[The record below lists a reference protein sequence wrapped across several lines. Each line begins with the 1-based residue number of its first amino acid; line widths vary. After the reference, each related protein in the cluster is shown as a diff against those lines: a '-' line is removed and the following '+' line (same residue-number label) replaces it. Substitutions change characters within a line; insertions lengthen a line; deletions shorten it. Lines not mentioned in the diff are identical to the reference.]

1 MSLFP
6 RDSRTPVTS
15 PTASGNIGMDPHISS
30 SLFHDWC
37 ENFRSLFGLLRARQC
52 PFFYVCTHQFN
63 VLFRAA
69 GIGGVE
75 EIHALMTPTTKGLRD
90 ILRRDDIQFSMPLR
104 KSSHGEMNQPEN
116 SGTST
121 IVNNDADDDDG
132 DDEDEDNEDDWISNI
147 ELHSNLRSKLEAER
161 LQDGGQGTSQGSY
174 HDSLILIED
183 TETQGLFNW
192 LMNSKLCISNTGPL
206 AGIPPTLLSPVA
218 FHGATLRPLKVRQG
232 ILKQDGENLYSL
244 EVQGPILPHSVV
256 SLMNLLQTGDYKTIF
271 SVVASTKPFAAFQSE
286 KSGASAFGKE
296 NLSDCGL
303 DSKALDLFCSSQ
315 SFPTTTNEINFNNGS
330 FYFGS

>member
-90 ILRRDDIQFSMPLR
+90 ILRRDGKKL
-104 KSSHGEMNQPEN
+104 
-116 SGTST
+116 T
-121 IVNNDADDDDG
+121 IKID
-132 DDEDEDNEDDWISNI
+132 
-147 ELHSNLRSKLEAER
+147 
-161 LQDGGQGTSQGSY
+161 
-174 HDSLILIED
+174 
-183 TETQGLFNW
+183 
-192 LMNSKLCISNTGPL
+192 
-206 AGIPPTLLSPVA
+206 
-218 FHGATLRPLKVRQG
+218 
-232 ILKQDGENLYSL
+232 
-244 EVQGPILPHSVV
+244 
-256 SLMNLLQTGDYKTIF
+256 
-271 SVVASTKPFAAFQSE
+271 
-286 KSGASAFGKE
+286 
-296 NLSDCGL
+296 
-303 DSKALDLFCSSQ
+303 
-315 SFPTTTNEINFNNGS
+315 
-330 FYFGS
+330 